1 MAPVLEVRS
10 LAGLALVQ
18 DAGRG
23 HRAVGVPR
31 SGAFDRQAHATAAA
45 LVGGTAE
52 LAGIEL
58 VGRITLA
65 ASAACTVAVTGLAE
79 VRVGE
84 RAVAAWTAFD
94 VPAGTPIE
102 VSTPRRA
109 WLAVAGGLRVPPV
122 LGSRSTC
129 LLGPLG
135 PAPIGVGAR
144 LPLAEEPTVPTAGDF
159 ARSPQHRGPIGVVP
173 GPHVPLPEGRWTVVE
188 GSRIGVRLRRTTPG
202 APRAAATRTLP
213 SLGVLPGT
221 VQLLPAGDAIVLGPD
236 AGTMGGYPVAG
247 VVCSAHLDRLAG
259 LMPGDVV
266 DLAAVGAESAP
277 APTRVAVVHVHGLP
291 G

>member
-1 MAPVLEVRS
+1 MVPVLEVRS

-23 HRAVGVPR
+23 HRAAGVAR

-58 VGRITLA
+58 VGRIALAPSAPCTL
-65 ASAACTVAVTGLAE
+65 AVTGRAQ

-109 WLAVAGGLRVPPV
+109 WLAVAGGLRVAPV

-135 PAPIGVGAR
+135 PP
-144 LPLAEEPTVPTAGDF
+144 PLAVGDRLALADDPTSPTAGDF
-159 ARSPQHRGPIGVVP
+159 ARASDDRGPIAVVP
-173 GPHVPLPEGRWTVVE
+173 GPHLSLPEGPWTVVE
-188 GSRIGVRLRRTTPG
+188 GSRIGVRLRRAMRGGP
-202 APRAAATRTLP
+202 ATSATSTLP

-221 VQLLPAGDAIVLGPD
+221 VQLLPSGDAIVLGPD

-247 VVCSAHLDRLAG
+247 VVCSAHLDRLAA

-266 DLAAVGAESAP
+266 ALAAVGAESAP
-277 APTRVAVVHVHGLP
+277 APAQVAVVRVHGLP